1 MASRS
6 LHFLLLGSALA
17 FVGQGSRLVAQSGDG
32 PRLVSVVRLSP
43 TETMGTVEGLPSH
56 RARGPLYAEPPPPPE
71 GFNRLEPEEE
81 QLGAPV
87 LEDGFIIPPEQSV
100 ETGTA
105 TPKEQADAPGTFVV
119 LRNSAINPNNG
130 SISSVNEPS
139 VGSQG
144 DGIFTTFNWYS
155 AISTNNGTSVSYVS
169 PYTTFPNSPSAFSA
183 GFCCD
188 QRAAQDS
195 SRNLVFWFLQYIKT
209 GSTSSSTNGVR
220 VAVAHGQAGLAA
232 NSWTYYDF
240 TPANFSLPAG
250 TWLDFPHLQ
259 VSANY
264 LYFTSNIFN
273 TAGDSY
279 FGALIARLPL
289 SQLDSGSPLTF
300 NFFTVVGSYGS
311 IMPVNGAGAEG
322 TRPGRTTMHFAS
334 VFSSTSLRVLTWPES
349 STSITVSSV
358 SGLASSG
365 TSAFTCPGP
374 GGLDPCTRA
383 SLRMQTGW
391 ITDTELGLM
400 WNSSQNGASRPYP
413 YVRAVLLNPTT
424 LAVLSQPDIFSTTNA
439 WLYPAI
445 SVNER
450 GHLGGTVDFLGGNQF
465 PSIGAIIRDDF
476 SPSLT
481 TSGWEAYSIVAGTSG
496 TAGRYGDY
504 NGSVAHEKYPK
515 TWLAAGHRQVG
526 GSSDSNSVTH
536 NYWFGRERDNPAPVT
551 CSSFSINPT
560 GASPSSASGSQSVTI
575 TGSPAGCQGGSWSAS
590 GNGSWLTVSPT
601 SGTGSGSVTVSWAQ
615 NTSLTS
621 RSSAA
626 TIAGNSFAVNQA
638 GSTPSTCTSFSIN
651 PTSANPSSAS
661 GSQSVTITGSPAGCT
676 GGSWSASGNGSWLT
690 VSPTSGTGSGSVTVF
705 WGQNTSPSSRSSSA
719 NLASNTFAVNQA
731 AGAGV
736 PLPRAPADFDGD
748 GVSDWVVYRS
758 GTWLY
763 FGPCAH
769 PLNETGSAL
778 NPACSRCVSTV
789 CTVDSFCCATTW
801 DSTCIGEAVSL
812 CP

>member
-1 MASRS
+1 MASRTLFS
-6 LHFLLLGSALA
+6 LLFGSFLVFTA
-17 FVGQGSRLVAQSGDG
+17 QGSRLAAQADEG
-32 PRLVSVVRLSP
+32 PRLVSEVQLSP
-43 TETMGTVEGLPSH
+43 TEKMGTVEGLPSH
-56 RARGPLYAEPPPPPE
+56 RVRGPLYAQAPPPPPGE
-71 GFNRLEPEEE
+71 GPEELEEE
-81 QLGAPV
+81 QPGAPV
-87 LEDGFIIPPEQSV
+87 IEDAFTIPSEQ
-100 ETGTA
+100 TA
-105 TPKEQADAPGTFVV
+105 TTESATPVEGEAPGTFTI
-119 LRNSAINPNNG
+119 LRNSAVTPNNG
-130 SISSVNEPS
+130 FISSVNEPS

-144 DGIFTTFNWYS
+144 DGIFTTFNWYA
-155 AISTNNGTSVSYVS
+155 AISTNNGSSVSYVS
-169 PYTTFPNSPSAFSA
+169 PFTTFPNSPSAFSA

-209 GSTSSSTNGVR
+209 GSTSTSTNGVR
-220 VAVAHGQAGLAA
+220 LALAHGQAGLAA

-250 TWLDFPHLQ
+250 TWLDFPHMQ

-311 IMPVNGAGAEG
+311 IMPVNGASAEG
-322 TRPGRTTMHFAS
+322 TRPGRTTMYFAA
-334 VFSSTSLRVLTWPES
+334 VNSTTSIKVLTWPES
-349 STSITVSSV
+349 STTITISTV

-365 TSAFTCPGP
+365 SSGFTCPGP

-391 ITDTELGLM
+391 ITDSELGLM

-413 YVRAVLLNPTT
+413 YIRAAILNPTT
-424 LAVLSQPDIFSTTNA
+424 LAVLSQPDIYNTTNA

-450 GHLGGTVDFLGGNQF
+450 GHLGGTADFLGGNQL
-465 PSIGAIIRDDF
+465 PSIGALIRDDF
-476 SPSLT
+476 SPDLT
-481 TSGWEAYSIVAGTSG
+481 TTGWEAYSIAIGTAGTS
-496 TAGRYGDY
+496 GRYGDY
-504 NGSVAHEKYPK
+504 NGAMPHEKYPK
-515 TWLAAGHRQVG
+515 TWLAVGHRQVG
-526 GSSDSNSVTH
+526 GSADSNSVTH
-536 NYWFGRERDNPAPVT
+536 NYWFSRERDNPVPTT
-551 CSSFSINPT
+551 CTSFSISPT
-560 GASPSSASGSQSVTI
+560 SASPSASSGSQSVAV

-601 SGTGSGSVTVSWAQ
+601 SGTGSGSVTVFWAQ
-615 NTSLTS
+615 NTSPTS
-621 RSSAA
+621 RSSSA
-626 TIAGNSFAVNQA
+626 TIAGNSFSVNQA
-638 GSTPSTCTSFSIN
+638 GSTPPTCTSFSIS
-651 PTSANPSSAS
+651 PASANPSAAS
-661 GSQSVTITGSPAGCT
+661 GSQSVAITGSPAGCS
-676 GGSWSASGNGSWLT
+676 GGSWSASGNGSWLS

-705 WGQNTSPSSRSSSA
+705 WTQNTSPSSRSSSA
-719 NLASNTFAVNQA
+719 TIAGNSFSVNQA
-731 AGAGV
+731 GGAGA

-778 NPACSRCVSTV
+778 NPACSRCVNTV
-789 CTVDSFCCATTW
+789 CISDSFCCASSW